1 MKTIKSII
9 VVLAVAA
16 FLSIGVFQSNS
27 FAKNKPTGKT
37 EHVNLLVSG
46 MMCSNCS
53 KSLESSLCK
62 FKGAKN
68 VTADYNT
75 GYASLDIP
83 STAHVTKAQLT
94 KAVAD
99 AGFTLKQI
107 KFTEKSDK
115 TTAPKQVS
123 Q

>member
-9 VVLAVAA
+9 GVLAVAA
-16 FLSIGVFQSNS
+16 FLSTGVFQSNS

-37 EHVNLLVSG
+37 EHVNLQVSG

-53 KSLESSLCK
+53 RNLESSLCK

-68 VTADYNT
+68 VKADYNT

-99 AGFTLKQI
+99 AGFTLKQV

>member
-1 MKTIKSII
+1 MKTTRSITGMLI
-9 VVLAVAA
+9 LAA
-16 FLSIGVFQSNS
+16 FLALAFQRNS
-27 FAKNKPTGKT
+27 FAKIKPTGKT
-37 EHVNLLVSG
+37 EHINLMVSG

-68 VTADYNT
+68 VKADYNT
-75 GYASLDIP
+75 GYASLDLP
-83 STAHVTKAQLT
+83 MTSQVTKAQLQ

-99 AGFTLKQI
+99 AGFTLKEV
-107 KFTEKSDK
+107 KFTESSNK
-115 TTAPKQVS
+115 TSSSKQQS